1 MDPKIEALDVEL
13 EAIRSELLSIEAID
27 EPTEEN
33 VARSAELLAAW
44 DEKDAARTKAVAR
57 AEKIERV
64 RSAALNPANVERA
77 VEAPNVSIKR
87 DPFADMDSVRA
98 GIVPPSEMRARV
110 LTAIED
116 SPADGVSDAARQQA
130 TVLTQRSDARLH
142 QYALA
147 TANPAYRSAFEKVL
161 QYPDSYHSQLT
172 PEEAYALRT
181 AMSTTSAN
189 GGYAI
194 PFLLDPTVILT
205 STGSQNPFRQ
215 ISRIESGMS
224 NKWQGLTS
232 AGVTAQWLAE
242 ATAVT
247 DASPT
252 FGQPSI
258 TAHKGAAYIIG
269 SYEVIEDTN
278 LAAELPRMVQDGKD
292 RLEAA
297 AFAVGSGSGAPYG
310 VVTSVTA
317 VTASRV
323 SPTTA
328 GTFTTASRAD
338 VDATIEA
345 LPDVHQDKASWVS
358 HYKNYGIIRRMDT
371 YGGGNFWAN
380 MGGGQPT
387 ELLGLPTYKSVHMDS
402 TITTGSEVLI
412 VGDFQNYLIYD
423 RIGVQLEYVQNVVDG
438 SGVPTLQRGWV
449 AHWRTGADV
458 LNVDAFRTLRL

>member
-1 MDPKIEALDVEL
+1 MDPKIEALSGEL
-13 EAIRSELLSIEAID
+13 EAIRSELVELESVEAPTD
-27 EPTEEN
+27 EQAN
-33 VARSAELLAAW
+33 RSEELLAAW
-44 DEKDAARTKAVAR
+44 DIKKSAHEKAVTR
-57 AEKIERV
+57 SEKVEAV
-64 RSAALNPANVERA
+64 RTAALNPANVERA
-77 VEAPNVSIKR
+77 PEAPHVSFSR
-87 DPFADMDSVRA
+87 SPFEDMEAVTR
-98 GIVPPSEMRARV
+98 GMVPASEMRARV
-110 LTAIED
+110 LNALED
-116 SPADGVSDAARQQA
+116 TRAEGVSDSSRQQA
-130 TVLTQRSDARLH
+130 TIIAQRNDPKLH

-147 TANPAYRSAFEKVL
+147 TANPAYRSAFEKIM
-161 QYPDSYHSQLT
+161 QFPDSYHSQLT
-172 PEEAYALRT
+172 QEEAYALRT
-181 AMSTTSAN
+181 AMSTSNSA

-215 ISRIESGMS
+215 IARVESGMS

-242 ATAVT
+242 GTAVT

-258 TAHKGAAYIIG
+258 TAYKGAAYIIG

-278 LAAELPRMVQDGKD
+278 LATELPKMVQNGKD
-292 RLEAA
+292 RLEAS
-297 AFAVGSGSGAPYG
+297 AFATGSGSGAPYG

-323 SPTTA
+323 SPTT
-328 GTFTTASRAD
+328 GGVFTTASRAD

-345 LPDVHQDKASWVS
+345 LPDVHQASASWVAN
-358 HYKNYGIIRRMDT
+358 YKTYGIIRRMDT

-380 MGGGQPT
+380 LGGGQPT
-387 ELLGLPTYKSVHMDS
+387 ELLGLPSYKSVHMDS
-402 TITTGSEVLI
+402 TVTTGSEMLI
-412 VGDFQNYLIYD
+412 VGDFSNYLIYD